1 MHNGMGHHTKITL
14 ARLKWNTAE
23 LHCTPCLHVLRQR
36 VTGGQ
41 GAALE
46 KSCLT
51 SQGQQSTG
59 IHECNLNKYLFIL
72 LSISGAG

>member
-1 MHNGMGHHTKITL
+1 MVGDVLLTLSPSLIKKSVRDVHNGMGHHTKITL

-41 GAALE
+41 GAA
-46 KSCLT
+46 
-51 SQGQQSTG
+51 
-59 IHECNLNKYLFIL
+59 IY
-72 LSISGAG
+72 